1 MAVDDPDEVDAREG
15 LTVDRVLSAP
25 DEESV
30 PIVSD
35 RALPEILFDH
45 VEEHGDDVALRWKRY
60 GVWQEYTWTE
70 YYERVERF
78 ALGLEEYGFGEAD
91 VLFTIGYNR
100 PHQLWA
106 WMAAQS
112 LGGMAAPNYEDM
124 LPEDIGK
131 QLRLLEPRVAYAEDQ
146 EMVDKLLLVASDVPS
161 LETIVYR
168 DEKGMFRYEDGDAPL
183 PRDGVETPDDI
194 DIVAYADVEERGRQR
209 LESGAVDDEY
219 LRDRVRALD
228 SDATAML
235 APTSGTTGM
244 PKRVQLTHF
253 NFLNLANAA
262 IDIDP
267 LPEGSD
273 YFSYL
278 PMAWVGEQMILI
290 AAAFVGGWTANFPEE
305 PETEAEDLREIG
317 PEIIFSS
324 PNRYEEW
331 VADVK
336 AKIENTTP
344 LKRFVYEKAMS
355 IGRRYADYVVGD
367 RADEEPPATLRAAHR
382 LAYWVAYRPVLDK
395 IGLKRAKNVYTGGGP
410 LGEDHFSFYH
420 ALGVPLK
427 QIWGQSEVCGFVTMH
442 RDDDVQ
448 VDTVGEVFP
457 NVEVGITP
465 EGELLVR
472 GPVVTAGYYG
482 MPEKTESAIEDG
494 WLHTDDFGA
503 ITDDGHVKIFDRMD
517 DVLELAD
524 GTAVAPISVE
534 TKLKFNPYIREALVV
549 GDGEESL
556 SAVLNVRFDNVAEWA
571 DQRDIQY
578 AGYQD
583 LTQKPPVLELMREVV
598 AETNEELDSPI
609 ERFVV
614 LFKEFDA
621 DDGELTRTGKIRRE
635 VVVDRY
641 RKLVDGLFA
650 GDDEIEMSV
659 TITYQDGR
667 ESDERGWMTVVD
679 VAEPLQVQQLEAS
692 RYIDEAH
699 LASDD
704 PSAAVLAVRHEA
716 VEEWAR
722 GRNVEYT
729 DRAEYADRAGL
740 ARAPGV
746 LELLRREVN
755 DVDEQFVDPVERF
768 VAVTRRFVKDAD
780 SRERLET
787 RLAAGADEVSVE
799 APSPAGRDPGDA
811 VTFRVVP
818 TDRPVETDDG
828 EEVVVDG

>member
-1 MAVDDPDEVDAREG
+1 VAADELGG
-15 LTVDRVLSAP
+15 LDESTLNVEQVLSAP
-25 DEESV
+25 DDEEV

-60 GVWQEYTWTE
+60 GVWQEYTWEE

-78 ALGLEEYGFGEAD
+78 ALGLETYGFDEED

-124 LPEDIGK
+124 LPEDIQK
-131 QLRLLEPRVAYAEDQ
+131 QLQLLEPSVAYAEDQ
-146 EMVDKLLLVASDVPS
+146 EMVDKLLIVASEVPS
-161 LETIVYR
+161 LDTIVYR
-168 DEKGMFRYEDGDAPL
+168 DEKGMFRYGEGKTPPL
-183 PRDGVETPDDI
+183 PREGVEIPDDLE
-194 DIVAYADVEERGRQR
+194 IVSYADVEERGAER
-209 LESGAVDDEY
+209 LETGEVAEDYLHQRVQAIDPDE
-219 LRDRVRALD
+219 
-228 SDATAML
+228 TAML

-244 PKRVQLTHF
+244 PKRVRLSHF
-253 NFLNLANAA
+253 NFVNLANAA
-262 IDIDP
+262 IEIDP
-267 LPEGSD
+267 LPKESD

-324 PNRYEEW
+324 PNRYEAW

-344 LKRFVYEKAMS
+344 LKRFVYEKAMD
-355 IGRRYADYVVGD
+355 IGRKYADYIIGD
-367 RADEEPPATLRAAHR
+367 RSDEEPPATLRAAHW
-382 LAYWVAYRPVLDK
+382 LSYWVAYRPILDK

-410 LGEDHFSFYH
+410 LGEDHFAFYH

-442 RDDDVQ
+442 RDDDVK

-465 EGELLVR
+465 GGELLVR
-472 GPVVTAGYYG
+472 GPVVTSGYYG

-503 ITDDGHVKIFDRMD
+503 ITDEGHVKIFDRMD
-517 DVLELAD
+517 DVLELDD

-534 TKLKFNPYIREALVV
+534 TKLKFNPYIKEALVV
-549 GDGEESL
+549 GDGRESL
-556 SAVLNVRFDNVAEWA
+556 SAVLNIRFDNVAEWA

-578 AGYQD
+578 AGYKD
-583 LTQKPPVLELMREVV
+583 LTQQPEVLELMRQVV
-598 AETNEELDSPI
+598 AETNEDLEHPI
-609 ERFVV
+609 EQFVI

-641 RKLVDGLFA
+641 EKLVEGLYS
-650 GDDEIEMSV
+650 DQEEIEMEI

-667 ESDERGWMTVVD
+667 ESDERGVMHV
-679 VAEPLQVQQLEAS
+679 
-692 RYIDEAH
+692 
-699 LASDD
+699 
-704 PSAAVLAVRHEA
+704 
-716 VEEWAR
+716 
-722 GRNVEYT
+722 
-729 DRAEYADRAGL
+729 
-740 ARAPGV
+740 
-746 LELLRREVN
+746 
-755 DVDEQFVDPVERF
+755 
-768 VAVTRRFVKDAD
+768 
-780 SRERLET
+780 
-787 RLAAGADEVSVE
+787 VE
-799 APSPAGRDPGDA
+799 AD
-811 VTFRVVP
+811 T
-818 TDRPVETDDG
+818 PVETDDG
-828 EEVVVDG
+828 EEVAIDG